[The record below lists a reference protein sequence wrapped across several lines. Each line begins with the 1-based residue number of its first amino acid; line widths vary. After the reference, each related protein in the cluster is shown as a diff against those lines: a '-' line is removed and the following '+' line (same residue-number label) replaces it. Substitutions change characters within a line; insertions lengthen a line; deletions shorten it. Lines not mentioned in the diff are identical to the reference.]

1 MARTNPWKVRPD
13 TKSDSYIIDF
23 SYRDEHGTL
32 KRYRRS
38 AGLGVGQRVAE
49 RKARALYREMQRDPM
64 TFVETFAQDRR
75 KTDAHPFADVA
86 GRYFE
91 EEVKLRC
98 RPSTQRT
105 HEQILRNHLVPA
117 FGKTDI
123 RSITKADVSRF
134 VAEKR
139 NHLSPKSTNNA
150 TNVLS
155 RVFKFAIT
163 MELCTTNPT
172 QGVDALR
179 VDNHGYHWLDCD
191 ESEGFL
197 AAVRERDPG
206 HYPLFLAA
214 LRAGMRQGELI
225 ALRWKDIR
233 FDAIPSGGINV
244 CHSMYRG
251 TLGPTKGNEPRWV
264 PLADDLRDLLLP
276 LRGDPDAFVFARPD
290 GRATTGNVVKNPMRR
305 AKEAIERNE
314 LRFHDLRHSFA
325 SQLVEQG
332 VQIQV
337 VQSLLGHKDI
347 KTTLR
352 YAHLRA
358 GMREDAVARLVP
370 RHTAGRDLAGV
381 AK

>member
-1 MARTNPWKVRPD
+1 MARTNPWRVRPD

-23 SYRDEHGTL
+23 SYRAAQGSL

-38 AGLGVGQRVAE
+38 AGCGVKKRGAE
-49 RKARALYREMQRDPM
+49 RKARALYREMQRDPL

-75 KTDAHPFADVA
+75 RKEARPFADVA
-86 GRYFE
+86 GPYFE

-105 HEQILRNHLVPA
+105 HEQILRNHLVPS
-117 FGKTDI
+117 FGRTDI

-139 NHLSPKSTNNA
+139 KSLSPKSTNNA

-163 MELCTTNPT
+163 MELCATNPT

-179 VDNHGYHWLDCD
+179 VDKQGYSRLNCD
-191 ESEGFL
+191 ESQSFL
-197 AAVRERDPG
+197 AAVRELDPA
-206 HYPLFLAA
+206 HHPLFLAA
-214 LRAGMRQGELI
+214 LRTGMRQGELI

-244 CHSMYRG
+244 RHSIFRSV
-251 TLGPTKGNEPRWV
+251 LGPTKGNEPRWV
-264 PLADDLRDLLLP
+264 PLSDDLRDLLLP

-290 GRATTGNVVKNPMRR
+290 GTPTTGNVLKNPMRR
-305 AKEAIERNE
+305 AKLAVARPE

-337 VQSLLGHKDI
+337 VQRLLGHKDI

-358 GMREDAVARLVP
+358 GMLEDAVARLVP
-370 RHTAGRDLAGV
+370 RPDAQFDLAQGV
-381 AK
+381 K